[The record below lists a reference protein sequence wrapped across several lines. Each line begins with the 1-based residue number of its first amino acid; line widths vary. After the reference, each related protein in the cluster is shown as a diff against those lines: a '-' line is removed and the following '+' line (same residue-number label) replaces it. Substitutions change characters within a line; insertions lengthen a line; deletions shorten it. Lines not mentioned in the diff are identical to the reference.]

1 MSFFN
6 RIKKYRF
13 EFYHFIILII
23 IISISQITLSY
34 INTRSTKNL
43 IEKSI
48 EIYRWDTAERIAD
61 LTTTSLELLLQSSN
75 FSTDSSNYSSVIEAL
90 DFILSQQR
98 LQKNIEDIC
107 ILFNI
112 GGDVVD
118 IDDGK
123 TLFNYIIRHK
133 ENIYTNT
140 SNRNQAKILFAN
152 SSANL
157 FRSETVLNNKES
169 TNIFHVLV
177 PFSIKGEV
185 VGSVYM
191 KIIPDFTDMMKVI
204 TNSSDQKGALFSAL
218 ILFSILIMF
227 LITNFLVKER
237 DQIQYELYQ
246 QRERQLTQKIE
257 AEKEILFTKRIYHAQ
272 HKAEKIMG
280 FIKQDVIGL
289 TESNFENIKKQI
301 VKYAN
306 FVGRVVYDMKN
317 FNPPINVI
325 RNISFNTDLNSVL
338 QFIVNNIFKRVYKEN
353 SQYHFQL
360 KLDPTLPI
368 LHINE
373 YVIWEILEPLIQNCI
388 DHNKDKD
395 ILIKIQTNYLAKEN
409 TSYVIIHDNGI
420 GFDTKSIEVDSSGN
434 KKLFVEKFSTKTKA
448 QNSGYGCYIAYE
460 NCKRCGMKIDAY
472 NEKGAVIKIEIPH
485 QQIQ

>member
-1 MSFFN
+1 MNFLN

-13 EFYHFIILII
+13 EFYHFIILIV

-43 IEKSI
+43 IGKSI
-48 EIYRWDTAERIAD
+48 DTYRWDTAERIAD
-61 LTTTSLELLLQSSN
+61 LTTTSLELLMQSSN
-75 FSTDSSNYSSVIEAL
+75 FSSANEADFTSVVEAL

-107 ILFNI
+107 LLFYD
-112 GGDVVD
+112 GDKVVD
-118 IDDGK
+118 IDDGRALYNYVIRRSSIQK
-123 TLFNYIIRHK
+123 TNNSYRA
-133 ENIYTNT
+133 
-140 SNRNQAKILFAN
+140 QAKQLFIN
-152 SSANL
+152 SSENL
-157 FRSETVLNNKES
+157 FKSETVLNKKES
-169 TNIFHVLV
+169 SQVFHVLV

-191 KIIPDFTDMMKVI
+191 KIIPDFTDIMKVI
-204 TNSSDQKGALFSAL
+204 TSSSDQTGALFSAL
-218 ILFSILIMF
+218 ILFSILLMF
-227 LITNFLVKER
+227 LITTFLVRER
-237 DQIQYELYQ
+237 DQMQFELYK
-246 QRERQLTQKIE
+246 QREKQLTQKIE
-257 AEKEILFTKRIYHAQ
+257 EQKEALFTKRIYHAQ

-280 FIKQDVIGL
+280 FIKQDVLNL
-289 TESNFENIKKQI
+289 TESNFEMIKSQI

-325 RNISFNTDLNSVL
+325 RNVNFNTNLNSVI
-338 QFIVNNIFKRVYKEN
+338 QFLIKNIFKRVYKEN
-353 SQYHFQL
+353 EQYRFTL
-360 KLDPTLPI
+360 ELDENMPA

-388 DHNKDKD
+388 DHNKNHDTV
-395 ILIKIQTNYLAKEN
+395 ISIRTNYLPSEKISN
-409 TSYVIIHDNGI
+409 VIIKDDGKGFDEEMLESDTNGI
-420 GFDTKSIEVDSSGN
+420 
-434 KKLFVEKFSTKTKA
+434 KKLFMEKVTTKSKA

-472 NEKGAVIKIEIPH
+472 PVA
-485 QQIQ
+485 